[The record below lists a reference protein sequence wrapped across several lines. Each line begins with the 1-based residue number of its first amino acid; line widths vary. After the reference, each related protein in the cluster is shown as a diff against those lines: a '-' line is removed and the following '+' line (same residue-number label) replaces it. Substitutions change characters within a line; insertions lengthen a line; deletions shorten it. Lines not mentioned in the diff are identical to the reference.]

1 MRNDII
7 FRLVSEA
14 DAPEILNI
22 YAPYVTDTV
31 ISFEYEV
38 PSVTQFQDR
47 IRSISAEYPYIVCLS
62 GDKIV
67 GYAYGHRYIERAAY
81 QWNAELAVYIDK
93 DWHGAG
99 IGKKVYGALIE
110 ILKLQNVKTVYGCIT
125 SQNEKSIGF
134 HKALGF
140 TEVGTYHKTGYK
152 CGRWLDVAWLEKT
165 IGEYS
170 SRPEPFVPFCEIN
183 RTEIEKILD
192 EFFRLIKMPTSTLN
206 YHQRR

>member
-1 MRNDII
+1 MRSEITY
-7 FRLVSEA
+7 RLADEA
-14 DAPEILNI
+14 DATELLRI

-38 PSVTQFQDR
+38 PSVSEFQER

-67 GYAYGHRYIERAAY
+67 GYAYGHRYIDRAAY
-81 QWNAELAVYIDK
+81 SWSAELTVYLDR

-99 IGKKVYGALIE
+99 IGKKLYGVLME

-152 CGRWLDVAWLEKT
+152 CGMWLDVVWLEKAL
-165 IGEYS
+165 GEYS
-170 SRPEPFVPFCEIN
+170 EEPEPFIPLCEIDLAL
-183 RTEIEKILD
+183 IEKISRSNEAAICVLP
-192 EFFRLIKMPTSTLN
+192 EIV
-206 YHQRR
+206 